1 VQRLEQLLRLK
12 TGRPWSVRLE
22 KKSGSAPGTNGSPA
36 AAAPPARVRPIE
48 AMQQHPVL
56 KRAIELFD
64 ALPVFLDPGFGE
76 PPQKPANDEA
86 K

>member
-1 VQRLEQLLRLK
+1 MLRLK
-12 TGRPWSVRLE
+12 TGQQWSVRLE
-22 KKSGSAPGTNGSPA
+22 KKAGPPAGTNGSA
-36 AAAPPARVRPIE
+36 AGSSPPARVRPIE
-48 AMQQHPVL
+48 AMQQFPVL

-76 PPQKPANDEA
+76 QPPKAAIDEA